1 MRFFISLITFLC
13 LGFNATAQG
22 HDPGAADFIKDVYT
36 KMLSSNPSKAKRY
49 FKRRCRTKIKRM
61 SAERHCELLTGCLGI
76 TSSDIDSL
84 KIIDEGNQWY
94 LLSYTSDYGGA
105 TEMEHEV
112 RLRLQK
118 SRKFK
123 IADIDEDDGYD
134 FSLNDTNT
142 ERIVDTLPTFPGGKE
157 RLGMYLQESL
167 HLPAYARMN
176 RIGGVVLVR
185 FVIRK
190 DGKVCNPTI
199 VRAPAP
205 CLENAVISLIRKMPK
220 WNPAI
225 KDGKVVNM
233 EMELPIRFGSP
244 VINNRN
250 HKDPT
255 SVSHKASTELGGEGG
270 KLDRTH
276 AVRIAD

>member
-1 MRFFISLITFLC
+1 
-13 LGFNATAQG
+13 
-22 HDPGAADFIKDVYT
+22 
-36 KMLSSNPSKAKRY
+36 MLSSNSSKAKRY

-118 SRKFK
+118 GRKFK